1 MKRLVALSSIL
12 LSLALLVS
20 CASPATPEVVTVKE
34 TVVVAGTPQVVEKEV
49 TAVPTAVPQPAVG
62 GTLVIASPYDFD
74 TLDVHK
80 TTSAS
85 HPLGLIGASLITKD
99 PDTGEYIPYLAESW
113 TVSPDGMTYEF
124 KLRDGIKFH
133 DGTPLT
139 AEDYAWTFNR
149 ALAPDSII
157 AGALRGLA
165 SAEAVDTHT
174 LRLTMVFPSSV
185 LLNTLSFF
193 NYGQPLSKAYV
204 EKMGADY
211 GRNPMGVGPFKFKE
225 WTAGEKLVLERNP
238 DFNWGPPYAH
248 QGAPYIE
255 TIEYRVLPEYATQL
269 AGFEAGEVDYLTYV
283 ESKDVKRVEEA
294 GNQIFQYLEFG
305 AGKAVFMNT
314 SKPPFDSL
322 PVRQALNYA
331 IDKEVVLKVAT
342 LGHGVALYGP
352 ISPSTDG
359 YWPGVEYVGYHY
371 NLEKAKALMQEA
383 GYALNAK
390 GVWEKDGQALEV
402 NLLTYAFS
410 VKDAELVQE
419 QLQTFGIT
427 ANIQQGE
434 VTTVGEALRTGGFD
448 LAISGFGWPD
458 YGALFA
464 MFHPSLIGAFNYG
477 MVNDPELSRS
487 LEIMATATDGAFV
500 QQMADE
506 AQRRIV
512 EQAYTVPLY
521 AFTNYIAM
529 SSRIKDVKLW
539 AYSAQIL
546 LFDAYIET
554 TQ

>member
-1 MKRLVALSSIL
+1 MKRIVTLSSL
-12 LSLALLVS
+12 LLTLALLVS
-20 CASPATPEVVTVKE
+20 CATPTPEVITVQE
-34 TVVVAGTPQVVEKEV
+34 TVVVPGTPQVVEKEV
-49 TAVPTAVPQPAVG
+49 TAVPTAAPQPAVG

-74 TLDVHK
+74 TLDVHR
-80 TTSAS
+80 TTIAS
-85 HPLGLIGASLITKD
+85 HPLSLLGASLITKD

-113 TVSPDGMTYEF
+113 TVSPDGMVYEF
-124 KLRDGIKFH
+124 KLRDGVTFH

-139 AEDYAWTFNR
+139 TADYAWTFNR
-149 ALAPDSII
+149 AIAPDSVA

-165 SAEAVDTHT
+165 SAEAVDEHT
-174 LRLTMVFPSSV
+174 LRLNMVFPSSV

-193 NYGQPLSKAYV
+193 NYGQPLSQAYV

-211 GRNPMGVGPFKFKE
+211 GQHPMSVGPFKFKE
-225 WTAGEKLVLERNP
+225 WAVGEKLVLERNP
-238 DFNWGPPYAH
+238 DFNWGPAYAH

-255 TIEYRVLPEYATQL
+255 TIEYRILPEYATQL
-269 AGFEAGEVDYLTYV
+269 AGFEAGEVDYLTFV
-283 ESKDVKRVEEA
+283 ESKDMKRVQEA
-294 GNQIFQYLEFG
+294 GNSIFQYLEFG

-314 SKPPFDSL
+314 AKPPFDNL
-322 PVRQALNYA
+322 QVRQALNYA

-359 YWPGVEYVGYHY
+359 YWPGVEYVGYQHDPA
-371 NLEKAKALMQEA
+371 KATALMQEA
-383 GYALNAK
+383 GYALNAQ
-390 GVWEKDGQALEV
+390 GVWEKDGQPLEV
-402 NLLTYAFS
+402 KLLTYSFS

-427 ANIQQGE
+427 AKIEQGE

-477 MVNDPELSRS
+477 MVNDPDLSRS
-487 LEIMATATDGAFV
+487 LEIMATAVDKSVVEQTA
-500 QQMADE
+500 AD

-521 AFTNYIAM
+521 AFNNYIAM
-529 SSRIKDVKLW
+529 SSRVQGAKLW